1 MGIDRRPS
9 SGFTLLEVMMA
20 LFFLALGL
28 MAAIR
33 VGGQMAVVETD
44 LRDATHASWV
54 AANTL
59 EQTRLSEPWPEPG
72 RRRGEALMGYKTWYW
87 EMTINGTEDAD
98 LRRMDVK
105 VFHDVKREF
114 GVVTLTGFIGRTGR
128 QP

>member
-1 MGIDRRPS
+1 MGSDARRS

-28 MAAIR
+28 MAAVR
-33 VGGQMAVVETD
+33 VGGQMAVVESD
-44 LRDATHASWV
+44 LRDATYASWV

-59 EQTRLSEPWPEPG
+59 EQIRLSDPWPEPG
-72 RRRGEALMGYKTWYW
+72 RRQGEALMGYTTWYW
-87 EMTINGTEDAD
+87 EMTINGTEDSD

-105 VFHDVKREF
+105 VFHDEKREF
-114 GVVTLTGFIGRTGR
+114 GVLTLTGFIGRTGR